1 MAEVV
6 SKSAPMDGG
15 KPLAGLQSWAA
26 RVKEYVG
33 DLQSEMRRV
42 SWPTREQ
49 VQTTTV
55 VVIITVFLFAAY
67 FWAVD
72 LVLGRAITRLFDL
85 LTQK

>member
-1 MAEVV
+1 
-6 SKSAPMDGG
+6 MDGG
-15 KPLAGLQSWAA
+15 KPLAGLQSWTA